1 MAEQIAPVIPA
12 KNPKTKKDWQR
23 GDTYQ
28 VFDETAKM
36 GVVYQLGVDGW
47 EAKPTS
53 EAAQRI
59 IDAAVESTVTS
70 SKTGIPVGQPTTKD
84 AYDLTIEPQY
94 RLYKLT
100 PQVRDK
106 ILKELYVRGQYGS
119 SKMQNGTGPADI
131 SAFGDLL
138 YYANSKGKS
147 WEQAFEL
154 YKKEFP
160 IKTSLSAGVS
170 RRAPRQV
177 SSPDDLKAVFKKASQ
192 ELLGMTPDS
201 KLADHFVSTF
211 QNQQIEA
218 QNKLAT
224 QSGGTVAQAPDAGV
238 VAEKMITQQYGGE
251 VRVQRATNFGNI
263 MDQMIKGLAR

>member
-1 MAEQIAPVIPA
+1 MAEETKPQFPE
-12 KNPKTKKDWQR
+12 KNTATGKPWKR
-23 GDTYQ
+23 GDTWLTGGVLYT
-28 VFDETAKM
+28 FGLNDEWVPK
-36 GVVYQLGVDGW
+36 
-47 EAKPTS
+47 ETS
-53 EAAQRI
+53 DAAQKI
-59 IDAAVESTVTS
+59 FDAANAATTTS
-70 SKTGIPVGQPTTKD
+70 SRTGLPEGQEPGKTEGFNP
-84 AYDLTIEPQY
+84 YDLTTEPQF
-94 RLYKLT
+94 RLTKLT

-106 ILKELYVRGQYGS
+106 VLKELYIRGQYGG
-119 SKMQNGTGPADI
+119 SKMQNGLGPADI
-131 SAFGDLL
+131 SAFQDLL
-138 YYANSKGKS
+138 LYANIQGKS

-154 YKKEFP
+154 YKKDFP
-160 IKTSLSAGVS
+160 AKTSLSPGAG
-170 RRAPRQV
+170 RRAPKQV

-218 QNKLAT
+218 QNRLAE